1 MIIDYN
7 KVNQKVCLRYRDA
20 EKKRVV
26 KEQSFEP
33 YFYIESG
40 SHRETNRIVARTRFG
55 EKSYNI
61 RMVRGTW
68 RNLDGRSLTR
78 VYYGNPDNRWNVKTY
93 FENEG
98 VKTYQADVDVSR
110 LYSLDCLTEIPEYEL
125 RKWYFDIETQVGGEH
140 DGKVT
145 VLSLYDN
152 YTDKYTVMTWFPKGH
167 EHDLVAEGYTLIVY
181 ASEEHMFRDFLRKIK
196 YEDPDMILGW
206 FIMGYDI
213 PFIIRRMI
221 ACGLDPLDMSPLNQ
235 VKGVYKKDDEDNR
248 EFSFDFKIDR
258 YYNSDQVIDGRL
270 TVCLMDRFERLWIDS
285 QMGTLPSLSLDYC
298 SSRVLGEKKVVSQ
311 KFEGQEFYERG
322 WLEDTQTYLD
332 YAMVDVELCVKID
345 EVMNVSEN
353 QMALQRLIVCP
364 FGNTYH
370 NSQMGGMYFMR
381 KADWIPPTGVKGN
394 KEKFEAAFVMDPA
407 QYSTF
412 GLHENVAIF
421 DFKSLYPTMMASN
434 NISWETKSDSGYPV
448 WWNTPKSLAD
458 YEGQPSIHFSKVKE
472 GLLPQAVME
481 MMDLRAEYKQLMK
494 EATTDEEKRKWN
506 SAQMATKRAV
516 NAFYGILAK
525 DGYGWGDME
534 MAKSITASAR
544 RAMRLTAFKAQELGY
559 EVIYGHTDSVFIKV
573 RDVEDAHQLREKLNH
588 YISREVFRDP
598 VELEFEKFAEKF
610 FLTKK
615 KNRYCGWLSWKDGD
629 FLSENKFFVMGF
641 EMKKSNETAFAK
653 EYQKNL
659 LKMISLFEEKEA
671 IVKYCND
678 SYSKIIKG
686 EVELNNVIK
695 RSRLR
700 QPLEDYEAIS
710 GGVAGIVYYN
720 QQGYGNIGVGDS
732 YYFMRMDNKD
742 LDEKCYLLNGE
753 SKEANYIAFKNL
765 SEAEQFTPDLD
776 FIAEAEVI
784 KKSELIFESLGWS
797 IKEIKRD
804 VFQQTL
810 DSWW

>member
-1 MIIDYN
+1 MTQE
-7 KVNQKVCLRYRDA
+7 VNFK
-20 EKKRVV
+20 
-26 KEQSFEP
+26 P
-33 YFYIESG
+33 YFYVKATDLSNLTM
-40 SHRETNRIVARTRFG
+40 SNRIVSKDKWGNDKAYNFEVEVG
-55 EKSYNI
+55 EWKNLEGDTLYRI
-61 RMVRGTW
+61 YYEDPMVRY
-68 RNLDGRSLTR
+68 NLKEAFH
-78 VYYGNPDNRWNVKTY
+78 NKAIQ
-93 FENEG
+93 
-98 VKTYQADVDVSR
+98 TYQADVDITR
-110 LYSLDCLTEIPEYEL
+110 LYSLDCLTKIPEYEL

-152 YTDKYTVMTWFPKGH
+152 YTNEYTVMTWFPKGH
-167 EHDLVAEGYTLIVY
+167 EHELKAEGYTLSIY
-181 ASEEHMFRDFLRKIK
+181 TSEEHMFRDFLRKIK
-196 YEDPDMILGW
+196 KEDPDMILGW
-206 FIMGYDI
+206 YIMGYDI

-221 ACGLDPLDMSPLNQ
+221 AVGLNPLEMSPLKQIKNL
-235 VKGVYKKDDEDNR
+235 YKKDDEGNR
-248 EFSFDFKIDR
+248 EFSFDFKGDK

-298 SSRVLGEKKVVSQ
+298 SSRVLGQKKIVSQ

-394 KEKFEAAFVMDPA
+394 KEKFEAAFVMDPR
-407 QYSTF
+407 YYKTF

-434 NISWETKSDSGYPV
+434 NISWETKSSEGYPI
-448 WWNTPKSLAD
+448 WWNTPKSLAHF
-458 YEGQPSIHFSKVKE
+458 EGEPDIHFEKE
-472 GLLPQAVME
+472 RVGLLPKAVME

-629 FLSENKFFVMGF
+629 FLEENKFFVMGF
-641 EMKKSNETAFAK
+641 EMKKSNETPYAK
-653 EYQKNL
+653 EYQEKL
-659 LKMISLFEEKEA
+659 LKMVSLFEDEDK
-671 IVKYCND
+671 IIKYCNEA
-678 SYSKIIKG
+678 YAKIVKA
-686 EVELNNVIK
+686 EVDLKQVIK

-700 QPLEDYEAIS
+700 QNLEDYEVIA

-720 QQGYGNIGVGDS
+720 QQEYGKIEKGDS
-732 YYFMRMDNKD
+732 YFFMRMDNSD
-742 LDEKCYLLNGE
+742 LDEKYYLVDGV
-753 SKEANYIAFKNL
+753 SKEANYIAFKRIE
-765 SEAEQFTPDLD
+765 EAEQFTPDYE
-776 FIAEAEVI
+776 FIAQAEVI
-784 KKSELIFESLGWS
+784 NKSELIFESLGLPIGL
-797 IKEIKRD
+797 IKKDIYQRS
-804 VFQQTL
+804 L
-810 DSWW
+810 DKWW